1 MNKLVVSPSP
11 HAHSGLSTAQ
21 CMYGVLIALVPAFL
35 ISIYFFGINAL
46 LVTATSV
53 VACMLF
59 EYLIQ
64 KYLLRTTPTLNDGT
78 AILTGVLLAFNL
90 PANIPLWIV
99 VIGAL

>member
-21 CMYGVLIALVPAFL
+21 CMYGVLIALIPAFL
-35 ISIYFFGINAL
+35 VSIYFFGINAL

-53 VACMLF
+53 AACVLF

-64 KYLLRTTPTLNDGT
+64 KYLLKGALTITDGT
-78 AILTGVLLAFNL
+78 AVLTGVLLA
-90 PANIPLWIV
+90 
-99 VIGAL
+99 